1 MRPRRLSSGTKPC
14 CQKRSAQYGSGRAQP
29 LVWFDPAG
37 RHEKTTVSLSAAQV
51 AMNGAGEMVGDTFA
65 EQFEVAL
72 RNVVDALAAAGG
84 SPTDL
89 VSLVMYATDVPA
101 YRASLSDVGAAYRRV
116 VGRHFP
122 AMALVGV
129 TELVEPSA
137 MIEIVATAV
146 IAS

>member
-1 MRPRRLSSGTKPC
+1 MTGHQMFNPEHMAPAPGFSHAVLAAP
-14 CQKRSAQYGSGRAQP
+14 GRTVY
-29 LVWFDPAG
+29 LAG
-37 RHEKTTVSLSAAQV
+37 QV

-89 VSLVMYATDVPA
+89 VSLVMYDTDVPA
-101 YRASLSDVGAAYRRV
+101 YRASLKHVGAAYRRV